1 MHKRPLDPNASY
13 EENPQKK
20 PKVPYG
26 LAALLPPEVPIAFA
40 PLQMI
45 AGTQQTDISSEV
57 NQINTST
64 EELGT
69 SVPPIIDCGTNAS
82 NQTDV
87 SPSEN
92 REDSKLTDPAGTS
105 PATGQPDDV
114 SGRNSQID
122 QVTAPGPLT
131 APQRNFDDPTSP
143 ANDDDAEDVDNSE
156 EAVVERVQ
164 LLLMDAVE
172 ELSIVSRTLE
182 RWTVFAPSVGTSE
195 EQRQAEAAR
204 YEEAVKKGKQRI
216 IEHLRKALRKFRR
229 LGDCTKNSGVFDSA
243 DLPVDLIA
251 HVDSFLSPNTWLRA
265 LYDEIDYQNCVARGE
280 LAALASFHGTLKF
293 YVNVLDNLSRG
304 QQIQVPDFIPLPPT
318 VLRPPVRRS
327 DKSVDLVHVLTLL
340 KGPVAPAP
348 VSSPLQIRPPRQ
360 KDST

>member
-1 MHKRPLDPNASY
+1 MNKRPLDPNPSS

-20 PKVPYG
+20 LKVPYG

-40 PLQMI
+40 PLQTI
-45 AGTQQTDISSEV
+45 AGSQQTDISSDV
-57 NQINTST
+57 IQPSIST
-64 EELGT
+64 EEL
-69 SVPPIIDCGTNAS
+69 SPSAPSNIDSTTHVLN
-82 NQTDV
+82 NTDG
-87 SPSEN
+87 SPGPSEN
-92 REDSKLTDPAGTS
+92 KEDPKITD
-105 PATGQPDDV
+105 PATGQQDDLPAK
-114 SGRNSQID
+114 NSQID

-131 APQRNFDDPTSP
+131 APQRNLEDPTSP
-143 ANDDDAEDVDNSE
+143 PNDDDADEVDNSE

-204 YEEAVKKGKQRI
+204 YDEAVKKGKQRI
-216 IEHLRKALRKFRR
+216 IEHLRKSLRKFRR
-229 LGDCTKNSGVFDSA
+229 LGDCTKNTGAFDSA

-293 YVNVLDNLSRG
+293 YVNVLDNLRRG

-348 VSSPLQIRPPRQ
+348 VNSPLQIRPPRQ
-360 KDST
+360 KDAA